1 MKKRVLDLCL
11 MAMMGVIL
19 TVSKQAMSALPNIE
33 PVTLLV
39 ILFTLAFGKRVVG
52 ALLVFLLTQGLI
64 YGFHIWWAMY
74 LYVWPLLALLT
85 WLFRWMTRPWQW
97 AILAGGFGLAFGSL
111 CALVYLPQGLSWTLS
126 WIVAGLY
133 YDVGHA
139 VGNFLLTLVLYL
151 PLRRALDR
159 LSAALPPGK
168 TA

>member
-1 MKKRVLDLCL
+1 MRKRVLDLCL

-19 TVSKQAMSALPNIE
+19 TIAKQAMSNLPNLE

-39 ILFTLAFGKRVVG
+39 ILFTLTFRKRVIG
-52 ALLVFLLTQGLI
+52 ALLVFLLGQGLI

-97 AILAGGFGLAFGSL
+97 AVFAGLYGLAFGSL
-111 CALVYLPQGLSWTLS
+111 CALVYLPNGLSWVLS
-126 WIVAGLY
+126 WIIAGAY
-133 YDVGHA
+133 YDLGHA

-151 PLRRALDR
+151 PLRRALDK
-159 LSAALPPGK
+159 LVQ
-168 TA
+168 TAGIR